1 MRLYLVQHGE
11 AVAKEIDLERPL
23 TEQGRLDV
31 QRLATFLAASGAYAR
46 RVFHSG
52 KLRAAQ
58 TAELLAAELAPE
70 ANIEPMPGLNPLDP
84 VAPFAQQ
91 LADWTQDT
99 LVVGHLPFMAALVA
113 HLIADLEGAELV
125 AFTPGTAVCLERTQ
139 ANAWGITWMIRPE
152 LLRV

>member
-31 QRLATFLAASGAYAR
+31 QRLATFLAASGIYTKR
-46 RVFHSG
+46 IIHSG

-70 ANIEPMPGLNPLDP
+70 ANLESMPGLRPLDP
-84 VAPFAQQ
+84 VAPFAEQ
-91 LADWTQDT
+91 LAAWTQDA
-99 LVVGHLPFMAALVA
+99 LVVGHLPFMASLVA
-113 HLIADLEGAELV
+113 QLATGREDAEPT

-139 ANAWGITWMIRPE
+139 TNVWVIAWMIRPE